1 MTSLLLAKLV
11 IAPAFVALVSLA
23 MRLWGGIVAG
33 MMSGFPLVTAPV
45 AFFMAIE
52 QGPRFAQPSAISIQ
66 FALMG
71 VTSYA
76 IVYGLLAGR
85 YRWPISQGIAVLAYF
100 TVSVFTVRLPP
111 WSSLA
116 IVLSLALVAVGLA
129 VLPAP
134 AGPVVRPP
142 LPWWDVWLRVAV
154 TLIIVLAVTA
164 AADRLGP
171 QLSAIFASYPAIS
184 SVLTPF
190 AHARGGADAARDVVR
205 GIILSHISFALLF
218 AIVAATLPA
227 LGAVASYA
235 TAALAA
241 IAASVAVMW
250 GDHRLLRRQ
259 RVSAMGQP

>member
-1 MTSLLLAKLV
+1 MTSLLLAKIVL
-11 IAPAFVALVSLA
+11 APAFVALVSLA

-33 MMSGFPLVTAPV
+33 MMSGFPLITAPV

-52 QGPRFAQPSAISIQ
+52 QGPRFAQPSAVSIQ

-85 YRWPISQGIAVLAYF
+85 CRWPISQGAAVLAYF
-100 TVSVFTVRLPP
+100 TVSFFAVRLPP

-116 IVLSLALVAVGLA
+116 VVLSLTLVAVGLA
-129 VLPAP
+129 LLPAAARP
-134 AGPVVRPP
+134 LVRPP

-154 TLIIVLAVTA
+154 TLVIVLAVTA

-171 QLSAIFASYPAIS
+171 QLSAVFASYPAIS

-190 AHARGGADAARDVVR
+190 SHARAGADAARDVVR

-218 AIVAATLPA
+218 AIVAATLPTMGTVVSYA
-227 LGAVASYA
+227 AAAVA
-235 TAALAA
+235 A
-241 IAASVAVMW
+241 IVASFVVMW
-250 GDHRLLRRQ
+250 GDQRLFRRQ
-259 RVSAMGQP
+259 PASAKGQS